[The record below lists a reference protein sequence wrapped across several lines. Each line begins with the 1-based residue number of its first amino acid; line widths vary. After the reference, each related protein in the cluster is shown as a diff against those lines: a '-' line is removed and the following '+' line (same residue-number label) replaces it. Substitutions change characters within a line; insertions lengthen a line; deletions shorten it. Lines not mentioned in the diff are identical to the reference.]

1 MKTSNLPLVIYL
13 HILTI
18 FFTFPVL
25 GQERKPLSLEA
36 IFEDQVFAEYRINGI
51 NWMADGRYYTSV
63 VPDETEYYEHIVRY
77 DITNG
82 QIVDTLV
89 NGANLVPEGEPLALA
104 YNDYALSMDE
114 GKVLFATE
122 LEPIYRR
129 STRAYYYVYD
139 IARDTFRPLDNGGKQ
154 SYASFSPDASKVAFV
169 RDNNLYYVDLKTNEL
184 HQVTTDGKFNEM
196 IHGSTD
202 WVYEEEFGFA
212 KAFYWSPDSKKIAY
226 LTFDETHVTEYNMQ
240 LWSELYPNDYRFKY
254 PKAGEDNSQVSL
266 SVYHLEDK
274 KTVQVSAGDETDIYI
289 PRVKWTHDPEVLSY
303 VRMNRL
309 QNQMEL
315 IHANAGDGSAEV
327 ILSEAA
333 ETYVDIEYNDQFLY
347 LEDGKHFLMTSERS
361 GYKHIY
367 LYQTDGTLER
377 QITRGKWEVS
387 ELLGADEKRG
397 LVYFISTEES
407 PLERHL
413 YAIDLKGNRK
423 RKLSQQAGTYQINFS
438 PTFDY
443 YIQEYSSASQPL
455 TISIH
460 RAPSGELIQVLEKNQ
475 ELLEAT
481 EQYQMGNK
489 EFFTFRNDADSLL
502 YGYMIKPADF
512 DPAKEYPVL
521 MYVYGGPGSQL
532 VRDAW
537 QGGRD
542 YWFHYLAQQ
551 GYIVACVDNLGTGGR
566 GRNFK
571 HITYGQMGKYEV
583 QDQIAAARYLGRL
596 PFVNPERIRI
606 WGWSYGGYM
615 SSLALFIGNDVFK
628 SAIAVAPVTN
638 WRFYDTIYT
647 ERFLS
652 TPQLNP
658 EGYDAYSPLSHVD
671 KLKGNLLLIHGTGD
685 DNVHFQNSVMLQDA
699 LIASGKQFD
708 SFFYPNRNH
717 GIYGGN
723 TRMHLF
729 RLMSNFVENKL

>member
-1 MKTSNLPLVIYL
+1 MKNSILSLFINLLILAIFSTSS
-13 HILTI
+13 
-18 FFTFPVL
+18 VL
-25 GQERKPLSLEA
+25 GQEKKPLSLED
-36 IFEDQVFAEYRINGI
+36 IFEDQVFAEYRVSGI

-77 DITNG
+77 DVTNG
-82 QIVDTLV
+82 QVVDTLV
-89 NGANLVPEGEPLALA
+89 NGGSLVPEGEPLALA
-104 YNDYALSMDE
+104 YNDYALSQDE

-129 STRAYYYVYD
+129 STRAYYYIYD
-139 IARDTFRPLDNGGKQ
+139 IAQDTFRPLDKGGKQ

-169 RDNNLYYVDLKTNEL
+169 RDNNLFYVDLGTNEL
-184 HQVTTDGKFNEM
+184 HQVTTDGKFNEL

-226 LTFDETHVTEYNMQ
+226 LTFDETNVTEYNMQ

-254 PKAGEDNSQVSL
+254 PKAGEDNSLVSL
-266 SVYHLEDK
+266 SVYHLEDN
-274 KTVQVSAGDETDIYI
+274 KTVRISAGDETDIYI
-289 PRVKWTHDPEVLSY
+289 PRVKWTHDPEVLSF

-309 QNQMEL
+309 QNRMEL
-315 IHANAGDGSAEV
+315 IHTNAGDGSAEV

-367 LYQTDGTLER
+367 LYQTDGTLKR

-397 LVYFISTEES
+397 LIYFISTEES

-413 YAIDLKGNRK
+413 YVIDLKGNKK
-423 RKLSQQAGTYQINFS
+423 RKLSQKAGTYQINFS

-489 EFFTFRNDADSLL
+489 EFFTFRNDADTLL

-512 DPAKEYPVL
+512 NPAKEYPVL

-583 QDQIAAARYLGRL
+583 QDQIAAARYLSRL
-596 PFVNPERIRI
+596 PFVNPERIGI

-729 RLMSNFVENKL
+729 RLMSNFIENKL